1 MALYKD
7 FIVEW
12 YMTLQRNFIVDNMAS
27 ISECHAHNLCKND
40 NCFNQVHMSW
50 VDYVFFLI
58 WYNRILFTFHVYMG
72 FEHFSFMMKGL
83 MCKQSMKSTNM
94 FFYFSI
100 AYVNLLWIKEYF
112 CLTFVFPI
120 DSPTLHLLLVDVEI
134 TTLVRR
140 GVSCWWH
147 IRPSKYGI
155 GNINVEVALDMNVK
169 LLTWKSSHKLVVSNF
184 FILVFKFFIIFI
196 QVNGI
201 L

>member
-1 MALYKD
+1 
-7 FIVEW
+7 
-12 YMTLQRNFIVDNMAS
+12 
-27 ISECHAHNLCKND
+27 
-40 NCFNQVHMSW
+40 
-50 VDYVFFLI
+50 
-58 WYNRILFTFHVYMG
+58 MG

-140 GVSCWWH
+140 GVSCW
-147 IRPSKYGI
+147 
-155 GNINVEVALDMNVK
+155 
-169 LLTWKSSHKLVVSNF
+169 
-184 FILVFKFFIIFI
+184 
-196 QVNGI
+196 
-201 L
+201 

>member
-1 MALYKD
+1 
-7 FIVEW
+7 
-12 YMTLQRNFIVDNMAS
+12 
-27 ISECHAHNLCKND
+27 
-40 NCFNQVHMSW
+40 
-50 VDYVFFLI
+50 
-58 WYNRILFTFHVYMG
+58 
-72 FEHFSFMMKGL
+72 
-83 MCKQSMKSTNM
+83 
-94 FFYFSI
+94 
-100 AYVNLLWIKEYF
+100 
-112 CLTFVFPI
+112 VFPI